1 MYGKMELVKALKAL
15 PDHELIDIYNKYLL
29 KENLGKYYI
38 YNMDSFD
45 SVFEG
50 CYPLTIASIVYDSPF
65 NPNDNYFY
73 KIDDNKLQSFNS
85 PNETLSRISY
95 EEIALYCIKNDCD
108 FDSQEIRDILKS
120 IDVFIRLVP
129 VLQDLASYRLVEA
142 YNKFQEKENLG
153 EEIYDMDDLETILG
167 NVPIRNVL
175 FDAYEGDFNPNNNYF
190 YYDENGNLHSFN
202 DLTDEFNIDSLAD
215 YCITEG
221 DDLGIEEIR
230 KVLDTTKE

>member
-1 MYGKMELVKALKAL
+1 MNVKTKLVKVLKAL
-15 PDHELIDIYNKYLL
+15 PDHEFIDIYNKYLI

-38 YNMDSFD
+38 YKMDSFD
-45 SVFEG
+45 YVFEG

-85 PNETLSRISY
+85 TNEISSRISR
-95 EEIALYCIKNDCD
+95 EEIALYCINNDCD
-108 FDSQEIRDILKS
+108 FDSQEIRDVLKS

-129 VLQDLASYRLVEA
+129 VLQDLDSYRLVEA
-142 YNKFQEKENLG
+142 YNKFQEKKNLG
-153 EEIYDMDDLETILG
+153 EEIYNMDDLDTILG
-167 NVPIRNVL
+167 NVSIRNVL

-190 YYDENGNLHSFN
+190 CYDENGNLHSFN
-202 DLTDEFNIDSLAD
+202 DLKDEFNINPLAD

>member
-1 MYGKMELVKALKAL
+1 MYGKTELVKVLKAL

-38 YNMDSFD
+38 YKMDSFD

-50 CYPLTIASIVYDSPF
+50 CYPLTVASIVYDSPF
-65 NPNDNYFY
+65 NPNDNYLY

-85 PNETLSRISY
+85 PNEILSRISY
-95 EEIALYCIKNDCD
+95 EEIALYCIKNNCD
-108 FDSQEIRDILKS
+108 FYSQEIRGVLDT
-120 IDVFIRLVP
+120 IDVFARLVS
-129 VLQDLASYRLVEA
+129 VLQDLDSYKLLKA
-142 YNKFQEKENLG
+142 YNKFREKKNLG
-153 EEIYDMDDLETILG
+153 GEIYDMDDLETILG
-167 NVPIRNVL
+167 NVPVRNVL

-190 YYDENGNLHSFN
+190 YYDENEYLHSFN
-202 DLTDEFNIDSLAD
+202 DLKDEFNINPLAD